1 MKNEITLDK
10 EALKVLASDTR
21 IDILKKLNLR
31 RMTITELSSS
41 LNLSKATV
49 HEHLTKLIDV
59 GLVKKG
65 DSHSNRV
72 YYELMGNGVGIL
84 HPHATTKI
92 MFLLSSA
99 ISAFIGGFIEMY
111 KFVRTISPKEVPP
124 VRGIPGLEHFFFGLI
139 LIIIGIY
146 LFLRIRKG
154 LKVKYKV

>member
-21 IDILKKLNLR
+21 IDILKKLDLR

-49 HEHLTKLIDV
+49 HEHLTKLIDA

-72 YYELMGNGVGIL
+72 YYELTGNSIGIL
-84 HPHATTKI
+84 HPHERTKI

-111 KFVRTISPKEVPP
+111 KFVRASVPTT
-124 VRGIPGLEHFFFGLI
+124 
-139 LIIIGIY
+139 
-146 LFLRIRKG
+146 
-154 LKVKYKV
+154 